1 MKKYYDSPEIAL
13 FCLTATVITNSQPD
27 PDEWETEIIGSD
39 DDFNA
44 NSDDT

>member
-13 FCLTATVITNSQPD
+13 FRLSAAVLTSSQPD

-39 DDFNA
+39 DDYNA

>member
-13 FCLTATVITNSQPD
+13 FRLTATVLTSSQPD

-39 DDFNA
+39 DDYNA
-44 NSDDT
+44 NSDDV